1 MWVQLWPAG
10 RSSVQAKSSTPQ
22 VKLQKARPNA
32 YKCGYKLDKFTKSN
46 VWLYALWQH
55 RAAMDWKLTKTP
67 CSPWALTEAQLG
79 ISISI
84 SGRQLPGCQC
94 LHHIFLA
101 STEIQA
107 MTILHSPVEKN
118 VGFRSNF
125 MSVGREH
132 EHKRMQMS
140 IIQKFWVGER
150 RNHRAVWELHPSVCE
165 VLFVYPV
172 KCVWLVFLRLEV
184 EVRKLF
190 LYQYRLFTSYM
201 QSHFIND
208 RKGKKWKK
216 KKKRLSSALFGF
228 HCFIHLP
235 AIILPREK
243 SFSSPG
249 MSS

>member
-1 MWVQLWPAG
+1 
-10 RSSVQAKSSTPQ
+10 
-22 VKLQKARPNA
+22 
-32 YKCGYKLDKFTKSN
+32 
-46 VWLYALWQH
+46 
-55 RAAMDWKLTKTP
+55 MDWKLTKTP

-118 VGFRSNF
+118 VAFRSNF

-150 RNHRAVWELHPSVCE
+150 RNHQAVWELHPSVCE
-165 VLFVYPV
+165 VRFVDPV
-172 KCVWLVFLRLEV
+172 KCVWFVFLRLEV

-208 RKGKKWKK
+208 RKGKKWEKK
-216 KKKRLSSALFGF
+216 KKDFLQLYLDFIVSSTFQQSSYCPGKKVLAALECPPRNPTASPSLGF
-228 HCFIHLP
+228 PVTLTRDRASSWRYCSH
-235 AIILPREK
+235 K
-243 SFSSPG
+243 S
-249 MSS
+249 